1 MDKLKSA
8 GGENQTTFTRK
19 QIESVVT
26 QIQITA
32 KEAPTPGWILGDCM
46 TATRGRGGPG
56 CSFVNGGGRGGRLGM
71 LPGWRG
77 TGGNRWSPFKESEV
91 N

>member
-32 KEAPTPGWILGDCM
+32 KEAPTPGWILGDCT
-46 TATRGRGGPG
+46 TALCGRGGPG
-56 CSFVNGGGRGGRLGM
+56 RGFGNGGGYGGRPGM
-71 LPGWRG
+71 PPSWRG
-77 TGGNRWSPFKESEV
+77 TGGNQWSPY
-91 N
+91 